1 LPSHEAAQDVRT
13 PTAPTSE
20 EGGTGSAAC
29 DRTSKSPAVSL
40 GRRGFLGAGG
50 VAAAML
56 ILPRRAHASA
66 SPRSLAFRHTHT
78 QERLAVTYA
87 IGDRYAPDALDR
99 VAQFLRD
106 FRNGETHAIDP
117 ALLDELH
124 ALTSVTAGA
133 ATIDVISGYR
143 SPATNRMLHER
154 SHGVATQSLHLE
166 GRAID
171 IRVAGVR
178 LADLR
183 DAALSLRAG
192 GVGYYPASDF
202 VHVDTGRVRRW

>member
-1 LPSHEAAQDVRT
+1 
-13 PTAPTSE
+13 
-20 EGGTGSAAC
+20 
-29 DRTSKSPAVSL
+29 
-40 GRRGFLGAGG
+40 
-50 VAAAML
+50 ML
-56 ILPRRAHASA
+56 ILPRRAHATA
-66 SPRSLAFRHTHT
+66 GARSLSFRHTHT
-78 QERLAVTYA
+78 QERLAITYA
-87 IGDRYAPDALDR
+87 FGDRYVSDALDR
-99 VAQFLRD
+99 VAHFLRD

-117 ALLDELH
+117 ALLDQLH
-124 ALTSVTAGA
+124 TLTRVTAGA

-154 SHGVATQSLHLE
+154 SHGVATHSLHLS
-166 GRAID
+166 GQAID

-178 LADLR
+178 LVELR

>member
-1 LPSHEAAQDVRT
+1 MPSHEAAQD
-13 PTAPTSE
+13 
-20 EGGTGSAAC
+20 AAAASIESIRN
-29 DRTSKSPAVSL
+29 DAGASTVSL

-50 VAAAML
+50 IAAAML

-66 SPRSLAFRHTHT
+66 SPRSLTFRHTHT

-87 IGDRYAPDALDR
+87 IGDRYEPDALDR
-99 VAQFLRD
+99 VARFLRD
-106 FRNGETHAIDP
+106 FRNGEVHAIDP
-117 ALLDELH
+117 ALLDQLH
-124 ALTSVTAGA
+124 TLTSVTAGN

-178 LADLR
+178 LADLH